1 MNIKFLSVI
10 GILCW
15 ISVGSGAASLAENA
29 KIGNPHEPEQNFNKI
44 KRKFS
49 NNNRILQD
57 EKTKTLIP
65 DNFDIDQD
73 LEGSGADDLDLDD
86 EDHDLD
92 EYDYD
97 DDDYYDDDL
106 DEEGSGNDEDL
117 ILPVEKDENS
127 VKLKPDSNDNDDDN
141 NDFVFEDDFTKKNKD
156 NKIDE
161 KDLLYEYY
169 NDLIYD
175 DDDDDDDYYIDDED
189 LKVIDQDLG
198 SVSGRGNGENFVKS
212 EDNVIVDSIEID
224 QNTGAAGGGILGGYA
239 FRPAYVF
246 LMLASALVSFA
257 FFTLI
262 FILCRR
268 SMFQPQ
274 QKSVFTMSGNAGYG
288 LVPTKSSSP
297 IVKNPNKT
305 PKPTKDMLNLN
316 YVPPP
321 QMSTSTVEMGHTD
334 TQKPLLT

>member
-10 GILCW
+10 GIFLCV
-15 ISVGSGAASLAENA
+15 SVGSGASLANA

-49 NNNRILQD
+49 NQILQD
-57 EKTKTLIP
+57 ETKTLIP
-65 DNFDIDQD
+65 DNVDEED
-73 LEGSGADDLDLDD
+73 LEEGSGDDLDLDD
-86 EDHDLD
+86 EDYDDLD

-97 DDDYYDDDL
+97 DDDYYDDDDDDDL
-106 DEEGSGNDEDL
+106 DEEGSGDDDL

-127 VKLKPDSNDNDDDN
+127 VKLMPDDKDN
-141 NDFVFEDDFTKKNKD
+141 NDFVFAEDNNNNGGNKNG
-156 NKIDE
+156 NKIDD

-175 DDDDDDDYYIDDED
+175 DDDDDDDYYPNEDD
-189 LKVIDQDLG
+189 LKAIEKDLDNEIILD
-198 SVSGRGNGENFVKS
+198 RDVK
-212 EDNVIVDSIEID
+212 VDSMIPTD
-224 QNTGAAGGGILGGYA
+224 QTGAAGYA

-274 QKSVFTMSGNAGYG
+274 QKVFTMSGGYG
-288 LVPTKSSSP
+288 LVPTKSSP

-321 QMSTSTVEMGHTD
+321 MSTSTVEMGHTD

>member
-10 GILCW
+10 GILC
-15 ISVGSGAASLAENA
+15 ISVGSAASLANA

-49 NNNRILQD
+49 DQKLQD
-57 EKTKTLIP
+57 ETKTLIP
-65 DNFDIDQD
+65 DDFDED
-73 LEGSGADDLDLDD
+73 LMEGSGDDLDLDD
-86 EDHDLD
+86 DDDDYDLD

-97 DDDYYDDDL
+97 DDDYYDDDDL
-106 DEEGSGNDEDL
+106 DEEGSGDDDL

-127 VKLKPDSNDNDDDN
+127 VKLMPDDKDN
-141 NDFVFEDDFTKKNKD
+141 NDFHFDDDNHGGKNG
-156 NKIDE
+156 NKIDD

-175 DDDDDDDYYIDDED
+175 DDDDDDYSWDDED

-198 SVSGRGNGENFVKS
+198 NEILEEVK
-212 EDNVIVDSIEID
+212 VDSIPTD
-224 QNTGAAGGGILGGYA
+224 QTGAAGYA

-274 QKSVFTMSGNAGYG
+274 QKVFTMSGGYG
-288 LVPTKSSSP
+288 LVPTKSSP

-321 QMSTSTVEMGHTD
+321 MSTSTVEMGHTD

>member
-10 GILCW
+10 GILC
-15 ISVGSGAASLAENA
+15 ISVGSAASLANA

-49 NNNRILQD
+49 DQKLQD
-57 EKTKTLIP
+57 ETKTLIP
-65 DNFDIDQD
+65 DDFDED
-73 LEGSGADDLDLDD
+73 LMEGSGDDLDLDD
-86 EDHDLD
+86 DDDDYDLD

-97 DDDYYDDDL
+97 DDDYYDDDDDDL
-106 DEEGSGNDEDL
+106 DEEGSGDDDL
-117 ILPVEKDENS
+117 ILPIEKDENS
-127 VKLKPDSNDNDDDN
+127 VKLMPDDKDN
-141 NDFVFEDDFTKKNKD
+141 NDFHFDDDNHGGKNG
-156 NKIDE
+156 NKIDD

-175 DDDDDDDYYIDDED
+175 DDDDDDYSWDDED

-198 SVSGRGNGENFVKS
+198 NEILEEVK
-212 EDNVIVDSIEID
+212 VDSIPTD
-224 QNTGAAGGGILGGYA
+224 QTGAAGYA

-274 QKSVFTMSGNAGYG
+274 QKVFTMSGGYG
-288 LVPTKSSSP
+288 LVPTKSSP

-321 QMSTSTVEMGHTD
+321 MSTSTVEMGHTD

>member
-49 NNNRILQD
+49 NTNRILQD

-86 EDHDLD
+86 EDYDLD

-97 DDDYYDDDL
+97 DDDYDDDDL
-106 DEEGSGNDEDL
+106 DEEGSGDDDL

-127 VKLKPDSNDNDDDN
+127 VKLMPDDKDN
-141 NDFVFEDDFTKKNKD
+141 NDFHFDDDNHGGKNG
-156 NKIDE
+156 NKIDD

-175 DDDDDDDYYIDDED
+175 DDDDDDYSWDDED

-198 SVSGRGNGENFVKS
+198 NEILEEVK
-212 EDNVIVDSIEID
+212 VDSILTD
-224 QNTGAAGGGILGGYA
+224 QTGAAGYA

-274 QKSVFTMSGNAGYG
+274 QKVFTMSGGYG
-288 LVPTKSSSP
+288 LVPTKSSH

-321 QMSTSTVEMGHTD
+321 MSTSTVEMGHTD

>member
-10 GILCW
+10 GILCV
-15 ISVGSGAASLAENA
+15 SVGSGASLANA

-49 NNNRILQD
+49 NQILQD
-57 EKTKTLIP
+57 ETKTLIP
-65 DNFDIDQD
+65 DDFDEDL
-73 LEGSGADDLDLDD
+73 LEGSGDDLDLDD
-86 EDHDLD
+86 EDYDDLD

-97 DDDYYDDDL
+97 DDDYYDDDDDL
-106 DEEGSGNDEDL
+106 DEEGSGDDDL

-127 VKLKPDSNDNDDDN
+127 VKLMPDNDKDKD
-141 NDFVFEDDFTKKNKD
+141 NDFVFEDDNHGGKNG

-175 DDDDDDDYYIDDED
+175 NDDDDDYYLDDED
-189 LKVIDQDLG
+189 LKVIDQDILG
-198 SVSGRGNGENFVKS
+198 TSNEIPDPEVK
-212 EDNVIVDSIEID
+212 VDSIPTD
-224 QNTGAAGGGILGGYA
+224 QTGAAGYA

-274 QKSVFTMSGNAGYG
+274 QKVFTMSGGYG
-288 LVPTKSSSP
+288 LVPTKSSP

-321 QMSTSTVEMGHTD
+321 MMSTSTVEMGHTD

>member
-15 ISVGSGAASLAENA
+15 ISVGSGAASLAKNA

-44 KRKFS
+44 KRKFNS
-49 NNNRILQD
+49 NRIVLQD
-57 EKTKTLIP
+57 ETTKTLIP
-65 DNFDIDQD
+65 DNFDDETSETEI
-73 LEGSGADDLDLDD
+73 EGSGDDLDLDLDD
-86 EDHDLD
+86 EDYDLD

-106 DEEGSGNDEDL
+106 DEEGSGDDDL
-117 ILPVEKDENS
+117 ILPVEKEENS
-127 VKLKPDSNDNDDDN
+127 VKLKPDSNDNDDD
-141 NDFVFEDDFTKKNKD
+141 FVFAEDSNHGAGKNGNGKS
-156 NKIDE
+156 KIDE

-175 DDDDDDDYYIDDED
+175 DDDDDDYYIDDED

-198 SVSGRGNGENFVKS
+198 SSVSGAGGDGEIYVKS
-212 EDNVIVDSIEID
+212 EIQIDSIPTD
-224 QNTGAAGGGILGGYA
+224 QTGAGLGDYA

-274 QKSVFTMSGNAGYG
+274 QKVFTMSGGYG
-288 LVPTKSSSP
+288 LVPTKSSP

-316 YVPPP
+316 YVAPPP
-321 QMSTSTVEMGHTD
+321 MMSTSTVEMGHTD
-334 TQKPLLT
+334 TQKPLLR